1 MKEQNTK
8 LNKFSLVR
16 FKEHSFYNQSLH
28 AVTLFPYVNIMQQ
41 GKLNNV
47 TLNLSFKEIDFDK
60 KKVLPF
66 FLALELMTGQ
76 KCVATL
82 SSKNLISWK
91 LRKGML
97 VGCKVT
103 LRKNVMEDFFE
114 TLLLVLPRMN
124 LFKGIFEKDLIKN
137 KKVNSF
143 SIMLKELFFFF
154 TFESILGTTSNVQ
167 QITINLM
174 FSTKIIEE
182 KLFMF
187 YSKKIPVIK

>member
-1 MKEQNTK
+1 
-8 LNKFSLVR
+8 
-16 FKEHSFYNQSLH
+16 
-28 AVTLFPYVNIMQQ
+28 
-41 GKLNNV
+41 
-47 TLNLSFKEIDFDK
+47 
-60 KKVLPF
+60 
-66 FLALELMTGQ
+66 
-76 KCVATL
+76 
-82 SSKNLISWK
+82 
-91 LRKGML
+91 ML

-124 LFKGIFEKDLIKN
+124 LFKGISEKDLIKN

-143 SIMLKELFFFF
+143 SIVLKELFFFF

-187 YSKKIPVIK
+187 FSKKIPVIK

>member
-16 FKEHSFYNQSLH
+16 FKEHSLYNQTLH
-28 AVTLFPYVNIMQQ
+28 AVTLFPYVNVMQQ

-103 LRKNVMEDFFE
+103 LRNNIMEDFFD

-124 LFKGIFEKDLIKN
+124 LFKGISEKELHKKKN
-137 KKVNSF
+137 VNFF
-143 SIMLKELFFFF
+143 SIVLKELFFFF

-167 QITINLM
+167 EININIM

-187 YSKKIPVIK
+187 FSKKIPINK

>member
-16 FKEHSFYNQSLH
+16 FKEHSLYNQTLH
-28 AVTLFPYVNIMQQ
+28 AVTLFPYVNVMQQ

-82 SSKNLISWK
+82 SSKNLIS
-91 LRKGML
+91 
-97 VGCKVT
+97 
-103 LRKNVMEDFFE
+103 
-114 TLLLVLPRMN
+114 
-124 LFKGIFEKDLIKN
+124 
-137 KKVNSF
+137 
-143 SIMLKELFFFF
+143 
-154 TFESILGTTSNVQ
+154 
-167 QITINLM
+167 
-174 FSTKIIEE
+174 
-182 KLFMF
+182 
-187 YSKKIPVIK
+187 